1 MFSNIFLGVDDLEIW
16 INHSQIINWYFGS
29 HSHEVI
35 SSQISFSI
43 QNIIKRKYYSIQI
56 GSLQDNSIFIKQKY
70 YDIYWIQGFAQ
81 FSLKDSPMVPM
92 LSGQIDRI
100 NEVDELKDVLQN
112 IMIYLCLCIANIM
125 NNIEILSVNE

>member
-1 MFSNIFLGVDDLEIW
+1 MNSDRVIIATEYINTCFAKLTKKEKKKRSFQTFFLGVDDLEIW

-81 FSLKDSPMVPM
+81 FSLKDSPMV
-92 LSGQIDRI
+92 Q
-100 NEVDELKDVLQN
+100 
-112 IMIYLCLCIANIM
+112 C
-125 NNIEILSVNE
+125 